1 MFQIVVHPLGKS
13 ETEKFDGIGRIGED
27 SVLIYSY

>member
-13 ETEKFDGIGRIGED
+13 ETGKFGGIDRLGED